1 MLLQGIYACKNQSD
15 ISKLVALQ
23 PSPKIFFKVFLELGK
38 KSMLTYL
45 AFESRSIA
53 CLLSE
58 KNHGYF
64 EDNDAFKFPLF
75 FKNEDQKTAVD
86 VALDNN

>member
-1 MLLQGIYACKNQSD
+1 M
-15 ISKLVALQ
+15 ALQ

-53 CLLSE
+53 YLLSE

>member
-1 MLLQGIYACKNQSD
+1 
-15 ISKLVALQ
+15 
-23 PSPKIFFKVFLELGK
+23 
-38 KSMLTYL
+38 MLTYL

>member
-1 MLLQGIYACKNQSD
+1 MLLQSIYACKNQSD
-15 ISKLVALQ
+15 IALLVSAQ

-45 AFESRSIA
+45 SFESRSIK

-58 KNHGYF
+58 ENHGYF
-64 EDNDAFKFPLF
+64 EENDAFKFPLF
-75 FKNEDQKTAVD
+75 FKN
-86 VALDNN
+86 

>member
-1 MLLQGIYACKNQSD
+1 
-15 ISKLVALQ
+15 VAAQ

-45 AFESRSIA
+45 AFESRSIK

-58 KNHGYF
+58 QNHVYF
-64 EDNDAFKFPLF
+64 EQNDAFKHPLF
-75 FKNEDQKTAVD
+75 FKNQDQKSAVD
-86 VALDNN
+86 VALENN

>member
-1 MLLQGIYACKNQSD
+1 
-15 ISKLVALQ
+15 
-23 PSPKIFFKVFLELGK
+23 VFLELGK

-45 AFESRSIA
+45 SFESRSIK

-58 KNHGYF
+58 QNHSYF
-64 EDNDAFKFPLF
+64 EENDAFKYPLF
-75 FKNEDQKTAVD
+75 FKNQDEKTAVD